1 MKSDNRGRR
10 IRVSPKSDINI
21 TPLIDVLLV
30 LIVIFMVIAPASTQG
45 LRAEVPSVPSADDT
59 SIKDA
64 AIVLTVDRGG
74 ALRLNREGLAATDL
88 GTRLEELF
96 RRRPDR
102 TLFIQADEALLF
114 NEVALLIDTARGAGA
129 ERIGLMTATIGAR

>member
-1 MKSDNRGRR
+1 MASDNRARR

-30 LIVIFMVIAPASTQG
+30 LIVIFMVIAPISPQG
-45 LRAEVPSVPSADDT
+45 LRADVPSVPPADNT
-59 SIKDA
+59 SVKNA

-74 ALRLNREGLAATDL
+74 ALQLNRERVAVADL
-88 GTRLEELF
+88 GTRLREVF
-96 RRRPDR
+96 RNRPDP
-102 TLFIQADEALLF
+102 TLFIQADGELLF

-129 ERIGLMTATIGAR
+129 ERIGLMSAAIEAR